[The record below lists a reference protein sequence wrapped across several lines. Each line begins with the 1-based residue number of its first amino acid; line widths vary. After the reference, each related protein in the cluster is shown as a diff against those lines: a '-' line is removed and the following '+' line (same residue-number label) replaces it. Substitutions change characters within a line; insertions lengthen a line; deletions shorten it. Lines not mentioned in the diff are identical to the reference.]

1 MVLTE
6 LSPIIMNNSYTNK
19 NIDSSKSLSLDWNI
33 VQSEMKNK
41 LGLDVFDSWLKKI
54 DFLEEFN
61 NYVLLSVPTR
71 FIRDWITSRY
81 LDQILQIIKLQ
92 KKEIIRVEFKIFN
105 QEKNKNTDKNLIN
118 QSSELKENVSFIKDS
133 YLQYNRI
140 DPNKRFDNFLT
151 SSSNKLA
158 YEASLKVSENIAQYN
173 PLYIYGGVGMGKTH
187 LLNSIGLE
195 LKKNNKV
202 MFISAERF
210 MYQFVKSLKSNEMV
224 KFKEYF
230 RNTDILL
237 IDDIQFMNG
246 KEAMQEEFFHTFNAL
261 LDKGSQIIVSADRA
275 PNKLSRIQ
283 ERIKSRFSGGLVVD
297 IQKPDYELRKKIIE
311 HKAEELNSLYSD
323 KINVSK
329 EIQNF
334 LSTEITASI
343 RELVGAI
350 NRIVSFSRIYKKT
363 PNLSEIKVVLKDL
376 LNLAEN
382 KVTIDLIQTLVCKFF
397 KISKNEMLSSRR
409 SRYLV
414 RPRQVAIY
422 LTKILTSKSLPEIG
436 REFSN
441 RDHTTIIHSVKTI
454 EKLKEKDPDMVDN
467 INKLK
472 NQILY
477 NNTENEI

>member
-1 MVLTE
+1 
-6 LSPIIMNNSYTNK
+6 MNNNFTSK
-19 NIDSSKSLSLDWNI
+19 NLNNLKIENLDWALIQN
-33 VQSEMKNK
+33 QMKNK
-41 LGLDVFDSWLKKI
+41 LGTEIYESWLKKI
-54 DFLEEFN
+54 NFIEEFN
-61 NYVLLSVPTR
+61 NYILLTVPTR

-81 LDQILQIIKLQ
+81 LDQILQIVKGY
-92 KKEIIRVEFKIFN
+92 KKEIVRIEFKIID
-105 QEKNKNTDKNLIN
+105 QKSAKSDDKKDNIREPN
-118 QSSELKENVSFIKDS
+118 NKENVSFIKDS

-151 SSSNKLA
+151 GLSNKLA
-158 YEASLKVSENIAQYN
+158 YEASLKVSENIASYN

-187 LLNSIGLE
+187 LLNAIGLE
-195 LKKNNKV
+195 LKRNSKV

-210 MYQFVKSLKSNEMV
+210 MYQFVKSIKSNDMV

-261 LDKGSQIIVSADRA
+261 LDKESKIIVSADRP

-297 IQKPDYELRKKIIE
+297 IQKPDYDLRKKIVIQ
-311 HKAEELNSLYSD
+311 KTEELNKLYSD
-323 KINVSK
+323 QIKISK
-329 EIQNF
+329 EIQDF
-334 LSTEITASI
+334 VSLEITASI

-350 NRIVSFSRIYKKT
+350 NRIVSFSRIYNKT

-376 LNLAEN
+376 LNLSEN
-382 KVTIDLIQTLVCKFF
+382 KVTIDLIQTIVCRFF

-414 RPRQVAIY
+414 RPRQTAIY

-454 EKLKEKDPDMVDN
+454 EKLKDKDPEMVEN

-477 NNTENEI
+477 NNKDNEI

>member
-1 MVLTE
+1 
-6 LSPIIMNNSYTNK
+6 
-19 NIDSSKSLSLDWNI
+19 
-33 VQSEMKNK
+33 MKNNLQNSSDIIDK
-41 LGLDVFDSWLKKI
+41 KIEWKTIQSIMRERFGNDIFESWLKKI
-54 DFLEEFN
+54 ELVDEFK
-61 NYVLLSVPTR
+61 NYILISVSTR
-71 FIRDWITSRY
+71 FIRDWIASRY
-81 LDQILQIIKLQ
+81 LDQILQIVKEY
-92 KKEIIRVEFKIFN
+92 KKELIRIEFVIESNNKAKSNNF
-105 QEKNKNTDKNLIN
+105 EKNLDN
-118 QSSELKENVSFIKDS
+118 KENFLNNDNVSFIKNS
-133 YLQYNRI
+133 FLQYNRI
-140 DPNKRFDNFLT
+140 DPNKNFNNFIIGN
-151 SSSNKLA
+151 SNKLA
-158 YEASLKVSENIAQYN
+158 FEASKKVSEDIAHYN

-187 LLNSIGLE
+187 LLNAIGLE

-210 MYQFVKSLKSNEMV
+210 MYQFVKSIKSNDMV
-224 KFKEYF
+224 RFKEFF

-261 LDKGSQIIVSADRA
+261 LDKDSQIIVSADRA

-283 ERIKSRFSGGLVVD
+283 ERIKSRFSGGLVLD
-297 IQKPDYELRKKIIE
+297 IQKPDYELRKKIVE
-311 HKAEELNSLYSD
+311 YKTNELNKLYSD
-323 KINVSK
+323 KIKISK
-329 EIQNF
+329 EIQDYI
-334 LSTEITASI
+334 STEITVSI

-350 NRIVSFSRIYKKT
+350 NRIVSFSRIYNKVPK
-363 PNLSEIKVVLKDL
+363 LSETKVVLKDL

-382 KVTIDLIQTLVCKFF
+382 KVTIDLIQTVVCKFF

-414 RPRQVAIY
+414 RPRQTAIY

-454 EKLKEKDPDMVDN
+454 EKLKEKDPEMIEN

-477 NNTENEI
+477 NNKENEI

>member
-1 MVLTE
+1 M
-6 LSPIIMNNSYTNK
+6 SNK
-19 NIDSSKSLSLDWNI
+19 NILNKNTENFTSTKLDWSI
-33 VQSEMKNK
+33 IQAEMRNK
-41 LGLDVFDSWLKKI
+41 LGNEVYESWLKKI
-54 DFLEEFN
+54 SFVEELK
-61 NYVLLSVPTR
+61 NYVLLSVSTR

-81 LDQILQIIKLQ
+81 LDQILQIIKIY
-92 KKEIIRVEFKIFN
+92 KKDINRVELKIN
-105 QEKNKNTDKNLIN
+105 EKKDENIN
-118 QSSELKENVSFIKDS
+118 QISQRAISSLYENGNVAFIKDT
-133 YLQYNRI
+133 YLQYNTI
-140 DPNKRFDNFLT
+140 DSNKKFENFIIG
-151 SSSNKLA
+151 SSNKLA
-158 YEASLKVSENIAQYN
+158 FEASKKITENISRYN

-187 LLNSIGLE
+187 LLNAIGLS
-195 LKKNNKV
+195 LKEKNKV

-210 MYQFVKSLKSNEMV
+210 MYQFVKSIKSNEMV

-261 LDKGSQIIVSADRA
+261 IDKGSQIIISADRA

-297 IQKPDYELRKKIIE
+297 IQKSNYDLRHKIVKI
-311 HKAEELNSLYSD
+311 KTEELNVFYSNQ
-323 KINVSK
+323 INISD
-329 EIQNF
+329 EIKKF
-334 LSTEITASI
+334 ISSEIKTSI

-350 NRIVSFSRIYKKT
+350 NRIVSFSRIYNKV
-363 PNLSEIKVVLKDL
+363 PNISETKVILKDL
-376 LNLAEN
+376 LNLSEN
-382 KVTIDLIQTLVCKFF
+382 KVTIDLIQSTVCKFY

-414 RPRQVAIY
+414 RPRQTAIY

-454 EKLKEKDPDMVDN
+454 EKLKKDDPELNNN
-467 INKLK
+467 IDTLK
-472 NQILY
+472 NKILY
-477 NNTENEI
+477 NKENEV

>member
-1 MVLTE
+1 
-6 LSPIIMNNSYTNK
+6 MNNSFTNK
-19 NIDSSKSLSLDWNI
+19 NLENLKSAVLNWSVI
-33 VQSEMKNK
+33 QTQMKNK
-41 LGLDVFDSWLKKI
+41 LGSEIFESWLKKI
-54 DFLEEFN
+54 NFLDEFN
-61 NYVLLSVPTR
+61 NYVLLTVPTR

-81 LDQILQIIKLQ
+81 LDQILQIVRSYKKDIIRIEFKIAEQ
-92 KKEIIRVEFKIFN
+92 KTNGDEKKEII
-105 QEKNKNTDKNLIN
+105 KNFE
-118 QSSELKENVSFIKDS
+118 SKENVSFIKDS

-151 SSSNKLA
+151 GSSNKLA
-158 YEASLKVSENIAQYN
+158 YEASIKVSENLSHYN

-210 MYQFVKSLKSNEMV
+210 MYQFVKSIKSNDMV
-224 KFKEYF
+224 RFKEYF

-261 LDKGSQIIVSADRA
+261 LDKGSQVIVSADRA

-297 IQKPDYELRKKIIE
+297 IQKPDYELRKKIVE
-311 HKAEELNSLYSD
+311 QKTEELNKLYSD
-323 KINVSK
+323 QIKISK
-329 EIQNF
+329 EIQDYI
-334 LSTEITASI
+334 STEITVSI

-350 NRIVSFSRIYKKT
+350 NRIISFSRIYNKT
-363 PNLSEIKVVLKDL
+363 PNLAETKVVLKDL

-414 RPRQVAIY
+414 RPRQTAIY

-454 EKLKEKDPDMVDN
+454 EKLKQNDPEMVEN

-477 NNTENEI
+477 NNKDNEI

>member
-1 MVLTE
+1 
-6 LSPIIMNNSYTNK
+6 MNNTHINK
-19 NIDSSKSLSLDWNI
+19 DFNVSNKQVLDWETI
-33 VQSEMKNK
+33 QTQMKNK
-41 LGLDVFDSWLKKI
+41 LGSDVYESWLKKI
-54 DFLEEFN
+54 NFIEEFN

-81 LDQILQIIKLQ
+81 LDQILQIIKNY
-92 KKEIIRVEFKIFN
+92 KKDIIRIEFKIS
-105 QEKNKNTDKNLIN
+105 EN
-118 QSSELKENVSFIKDS
+118 QSSKKEKKLENDKNFIGKENISFIKDS

-151 SSSNKLA
+151 GSSNKLA
-158 YEASLKVSENIAQYN
+158 YEASLKISENISHYN
-173 PLYIYGGVGMGKTH
+173 PLYIYAGVGMGKTH
-187 LLNSIGLE
+187 LLNAIGLQ
-195 LKKNNKV
+195 LKKNYKV

-210 MYQFVKSLKSNEMV
+210 MYQFVKSIKSNDMV
-224 KFKEYF
+224 RFKEYF

-261 LDKGSQIIVSADRA
+261 LDKDSQIVITADRA

-283 ERIKSRFSGGLVVD
+283 ERIKSRFSGGLVID
-297 IQKPDYELRKKIIE
+297 IQKPDYELRKKIVEYKIN
-311 HKAEELNSLYSD
+311 ELNKLYLDQIKVSSE
-323 KINVSK
+323 IQEYISK
-329 EIQNF
+329 EI
-334 LSTEITASI
+334 TVSI

-350 NRIVSFSRIYKKT
+350 NRIISFSRIYNKIPK
-363 PNLSEIKVVLKDL
+363 LSEVKVVLKDL
-376 LNLAEN
+376 LNLSEN
-382 KVTIDLIQTLVCKFF
+382 QVTIDLIQTLVCKFF

-414 RPRQVAIY
+414 RPRQTAIY

-454 EKLKEKDPDMVDN
+454 EKLKEKDPEMVEN

-477 NNTENEI
+477 NSKENEI

>member
-1 MVLTE
+1 
-6 LSPIIMNNSYTNK
+6 MNNTFTNK
-19 NIDSSKSLSLDWNI
+19 NLKNEILDWKMI
-33 VQSEMKNK
+33 QSEMKNK
-41 LGLDVFDSWLKKI
+41 LGTDIYESWLKKI
-54 DFLEEFN
+54 ELVEEFN
-61 NYVLLSVPTR
+61 NYLLLSVPTR

-81 LDQILQIIKLQ
+81 LDQILQAIKGY
-92 KKEIIRVEFKIFN
+92 KKEIIRIEFKIVDQSLKN
-105 QEKNKNTDKNLIN
+105 ESTKEKFKII
-118 QSSELKENVSFIKDS
+118 EEKENISFIKDS

-140 DPNKRFDNFLT
+140 DPNKRFENFIT
-151 SSSNKLA
+151 GSSNKLA
-158 YEASLKVSENIAQYN
+158 YEASVKVSENVSNYN

-187 LLNSIGLE
+187 LLNAIGFE
-195 LKKNNKV
+195 LKKSNKV

-210 MYQFVKSLKSNEMV
+210 MYQFVKSIKANDMV
-224 KFKEYF
+224 KFKDYF
-230 RNTDILL
+230 RNTDVLI

-297 IQKPDYELRKKIIE
+297 IQKPDYDLRIKIVEKKI
-311 HKAEELNSLYSD
+311 EELSNLYPD
-323 KINVSK
+323 QLKISK
-329 EIQNF
+329 DIQNF
-334 LSTEITASI
+334 ISSEITASI

-350 NRIVSFSRIYKKT
+350 NRTVSFSRIYNKM

-376 LNLAEN
+376 LNLPEN
-382 KVTIDLIQTLVCKFF
+382 KVTIDLIQTIVCKFF

-414 RPRQVAIY
+414 RPRQTAIY

-454 EKLKEKDPDMVDN
+454 EKLKDKDPVMVDN

-477 NNTENEI
+477 NNRENEI

>member
-1 MVLTE
+1 
-6 LSPIIMNNSYTNK
+6 MNNK
-19 NIDSSKSLSLDWNI
+19 NILNKNTENFTSTKLDWSI
-33 VQSEMKNK
+33 IQAEMRNK
-41 LGLDVFDSWLKKI
+41 LGNDVYESWLKKI
-54 DFLEEFN
+54 SFVEELK
-61 NYVLLSVPTR
+61 NYVLLSVSTR

-81 LDQILQIIKLQ
+81 LDQILQIIKIY
-92 KKEIIRVEFKIFN
+92 KKDINRVELKIN
-105 QEKNKNTDKNLIN
+105 EKKDENIN
-118 QSSELKENVSFIKDS
+118 QISQREISSLYESGNVAFIKDT
-133 YLQYNRI
+133 YLQYNTI
-140 DPNKRFDNFLT
+140 DSNKKFENFIIG
-151 SSSNKLA
+151 SSNKLA
-158 YEASLKVSENIAQYN
+158 FEASKKITENISRYN

-187 LLNSIGLE
+187 LLNAIGLS
-195 LKKNNKV
+195 LKEKNKV

-210 MYQFVKSLKSNEMV
+210 MYQFVKSIKSNEMV

-261 LDKGSQIIVSADRA
+261 IDKGSQIIISADRA

-297 IQKPDYELRKKIIE
+297 IQKSNYDLRHKIVKI
-311 HKAEELNSLYSD
+311 KTEELNVFYSNQ
-323 KINVSK
+323 INISD
-329 EIQNF
+329 EIKKF
-334 LSTEITASI
+334 ISSEIKTSI

-350 NRIVSFSRIYKKT
+350 NRIVSFSRIYNKA
-363 PNLSEIKVVLKDL
+363 PNISETKVILKDL
-376 LNLAEN
+376 LNLPEN
-382 KVTIDLIQTLVCKFF
+382 KVTIDLIQSTVCKFY

-414 RPRQVAIY
+414 RPRQTAIY

-454 EKLKEKDPDMVDN
+454 EKLKKDDPELNNN
-467 INKLK
+467 IDTLK
-472 NQILY
+472 NKILY
-477 NNTENEI
+477 NKENEV

>member
-1 MVLTE
+1 
-6 LSPIIMNNSYTNK
+6 MNNSINNNSLK
-19 NIDSSKSLSLDWNI
+19 DSKPDILDWNL
-33 VQSEMKNK
+33 VQAEMKNK
-41 LGLDVFDSWLKKI
+41 LGLDIYESWLKKI
-54 DFLEEFN
+54 TFVEEIN
-61 NYVLLSVPTR
+61 NYILLSVPTR

-81 LDQILQIIKLQ
+81 LDQILKIIKNY
-92 KKEIIRVEFKIFN
+92 KKEIVRIEFKIT
-105 QEKNKNTDKNLIN
+105 ENKPTSTQDENNTYVIEN
-118 QSSELKENVSFIKDS
+118 KENVSFIKDS

-140 DPNKRFDNFLT
+140 DPNKNFENFIT
-151 SSSNKLA
+151 GSSNKLA
-158 YEASLKVSENIAQYN
+158 YEASVKVSENISHYN
-173 PLYIYGGVGMGKTH
+173 PLYLYGGVGMGKTH
-187 LLNSIGLE
+187 LLNAIGYH
-195 LKKNNKV
+195 LKKVNKV

-210 MYQFVKSLKSNEMV
+210 MYQFVKSIKSNDMV

-261 LDKGSQIIVSADRA
+261 LDKGSQIIISADRS

-283 ERIKSRFSGGLVVD
+283 ERIKSRFAGGLVVD
-297 IQKPDYELRKKIIE
+297 IQKTDLALRKKILESKISDLNNLYPE
-311 HKAEELNSLYSD
+311 KFNIPEEIKDFISI
-323 KINVSK
+323 KITTSV
-329 EIQNF
+329 
-334 LSTEITASI
+334 

-350 NRIVSFSRIYKKT
+350 NRIISFSRIYNKIPSLAET
-363 PNLSEIKVVLKDL
+363 KVILKDL
-376 LNLAEN
+376 LNLNEN
-382 KVTIDLIQTLVCKFF
+382 KVTIDLIQTIVCKFF

-414 RPRQVAIY
+414 RPRQTAIY

-454 EKLKEKDPDMVDN
+454 EKLKEKDPDMIAN
-467 INKLK
+467 IDKLK

-477 NNTENEI
+477 SNKENEI

>member
-1 MVLTE
+1 
-6 LSPIIMNNSYTNK
+6 MNNSYTNK
-19 NIDSSKSLSLDWNI
+19 NTNISTSEKIDWTF
-33 VQSEMKNK
+33 VQREMKNK
-41 LGLDVFDSWLKKI
+41 LGLEIYESWLKKI
-54 DFLEEFN
+54 NFLDEFN
-61 NYVLLSVPTR
+61 NYILLSVPTR

-81 LDQILQIIKLQ
+81 LDQILQIVRYY
-92 KKEIIRVEFKIFN
+92 KKDIVRIEFKIVD
-105 QEKNKNTDKNLIN
+105 QEIIAKNEN
-118 QSSELKENVSFIKDS
+118 KENSKIFEDQKNVSFIKDS

-151 SSSNKLA
+151 GSSNKLA
-158 YEASLKVSENIAQYN
+158 YEASLKVSENMSHNN

-210 MYQFVKSLKSNEMV
+210 MYQFVKSIKSNDMV

-230 RNTDILL
+230 RNTDFLL

-261 LDKGSQIIVSADRA
+261 LDRGSQIIISADRA

-283 ERIKSRFSGGLVVD
+283 ERIKSRFSGGLVID
-297 IQKPDYELRKKIIE
+297 IQKPDLELRRKIIE
-311 HKAEELNSLYSD
+311 FKLEELNKIYFD
-323 KINVSK
+323 EIKINQ
-329 EIQNF
+329 EIQNYI
-334 LSTEITASI
+334 STEITTSI

-350 NRIVSFSRIYKKT
+350 NRIVSFSRIYKKV
-363 PNLSEIKVVLKDL
+363 PNLGETKVVLKDL
-376 LNLAEN
+376 LNLSEN

-414 RPRQVAIY
+414 RPRQTAIY

-454 EKLKEKDPDMVDN
+454 EKLKENNPEMLEN

-477 NNTENEI
+477 NNKDNEI

>member
-1 MVLTE
+1 
-6 LSPIIMNNSYTNK
+6 MNNNNIKTNL
-19 NIDSSKSLSLDWNI
+19 KSEALDWKMI
-33 VQSEMKNK
+33 QAEMQNK
-41 LGLDVFDSWLKKI
+41 LGSEVYESWLKKI
-54 DFLEEFN
+54 NFLDEFN
-61 NYVLLSVPTR
+61 NYILLSVPTR

-81 LDQILQIIKLQ
+81 LDQILQIVRN
-92 KKEIIRVEFKIFN
+92 KKKGIIRIELKIVEQESIN
-105 QEKNKNTDKNLIN
+105 QETKNDNNQSFKNNKNI
-118 QSSELKENVSFIKDS
+118 SFIKDS
-133 YLQYNRI
+133 HLQYNRI

-151 SSSNKLA
+151 GPSNKLA
-158 YEASLKVSENIAQYN
+158 YEASLKVSENISQYN
-173 PLYIYGGVGMGKTH
+173 PLYIYSGVGMGKTH
-187 LLNSIGLE
+187 LLNSIGHE

-210 MYQFVKSLKSNEMV
+210 MYQFVKSIKSNDMV

-261 LDKGSQIIVSADRA
+261 LDKGSQIIVSADRS

-297 IQKPDYELRKKIIE
+297 IQKADLELRKKIVE
-311 HKAEELNSLYSD
+311 QKTQELNNLYSD
-323 KINVSK
+323 QVKVSK
-329 EIQNF
+329 EIQDYI
-334 LSTEITASI
+334 STEITTSI

-350 NRIVSFSRIYKKT
+350 NRVISFSRIYNKAPT
-363 PNLSEIKVVLKDL
+363 LSETKVILKDL
-376 LNLAEN
+376 LNLLEN
-382 KVTIDLIQTLVCKFF
+382 KVTIDLIQTVVCKFF

-414 RPRQVAIY
+414 RPRQTAIY

-454 EKLKEKDPDMVDN
+454 EKLKTKNPEMVEN

-477 NNTENEI
+477 NSKDNEI